1 MTTNATLPDRLRSRR
16 NDEGVVWGSFGT
28 RSGSIKAG
36 SSTDTGMVSIGSD
49 SLTILIE
56 SDIVVGSIV
65 TTARD
70 GKSADELRVS
80 I

>member
-1 MTTNATLPDRLRSRR
+1 
-16 NDEGVVWGSFGT
+16 
-28 RSGSIKAG
+28 
-36 SSTDTGMVSIGSD
+36 MVSIGSD